1 MRAANPIKPLPYGV
15 YLATVLS
22 LAASGLI
29 FSAYLAYSHY
39 RVYTDIAYSSF
50 CAISKTINC
59 DTVSQSPYSIFL
71 NLPVPVWG
79 TAGYVGLALLLLSAA
94 MPAAGRKRG
103 WTLAML
109 AAMVFSVISLL
120 LAGVSTFA
128 IGSYCIVCIATYG
141 VNLLLL
147 FFTWLIRRRFDAGP
161 LAQALAEDL
170 RFLSKKSRI
179 SATAA
184 LAFLSFLL
192 LTWQTVPAYWE
203 APLAAIPSGHLKSGT
218 TAEGFPWIG
227 ADSPELDILE
237 FADYQCFQCRKM
249 HYFLRQLVA
258 SRPDKIRLVHCHYP
272 MDHEVNFI
280 VEEPFHVG
288 SAKLALLA
296 IYAKSRNK
304 FWEMNDLLY
313 RLAGS
318 GPKIDLQAVAAELG
332 LDVQGLAAA
341 LEHPAYRK
349 ALESQI
355 RYGMKLQVLGTPSYL
370 IDGLIYEGNIP
381 AEILARVSG

>member
-1 MRAANPIKPLPYGV
+1 MRAVNPIKPLPYGV
-15 YLATVLS
+15 YLATVLG
-22 LAASGLI
+22 LAAGGLI

-50 CAISKTINC
+50 CAISKAINC

-79 TAGYVGLALLLLSAA
+79 AAGYVGLALLLLSAA
-94 MPAAGRKRG
+94 MPAAGRERG

-109 AAMVFSVISLL
+109 VAMGFSIISLF

-147 FFTWLIRRRFDAGP
+147 FFTWLIRRRFDAEP
-161 LAQALAEDL
+161 LAKALAEDL
-170 RFLSKKSRI
+170 RFLAKKSRI

-184 LAFLSFLL
+184 LAFLSFSLL
-192 LTWQTVPAYWE
+192 AWQTVPAYWE
-203 APLAAIPSGHLKSGT
+203 APLAALPSGYLKSGI

-227 ADSPELDILE
+227 ADNPELEILE

-258 SRPDKIRLVHCHYP
+258 SQADKIRLVHCHYP

-296 IYAKSRNK
+296 IYAKSRGK

-349 ALESQI
+349 VLEFEI

-370 IDGLIYEGNIP
+370 IDGRIYEGNIP

>member
-1 MRAANPIKPLPYGV
+1 MRAANSIKPLPYGV
-15 YLATVLS
+15 YLTAVLG
-22 LAASGLI
+22 LAASGIL

-50 CAISKTINC
+50 CAVSKAINC

-79 TAGYVGLALLLLSAA
+79 TAGYVGLCLLLLSAA
-94 MPAAGRKRG
+94 MPAAERKRG
-103 WTLAML
+103 WTLAMFGTL
-109 AAMVFSVISLL
+109 GFSVISLL

-141 VNLLLL
+141 VNLLLV

-161 LAQALAEDL
+161 LVDALAEDV
-170 RFLSKKSRI
+170 RFLVKKSRI
-179 SATAA
+179 SGTAA

-192 LTWQTVPAYWE
+192 ITWKTVPAYWE
-203 APLAAIPSGHLKSGT
+203 ALPAALPFGHLKSGI
-218 TAEGFPWIG
+218 TAEGFSWIG
-227 ADSPELDILE
+227 ADTPELEILE

-280 VEEPFHVG
+280 VEGPFHVG

-296 IYAKSRNK
+296 IYAKSKGK

-318 GPKIDLQAVAAELG
+318 GGKIELQTVSADLG
-332 LDVQGLAAA
+332 LDVNSLAAA
-341 LEHPAYRK
+341 IEHPAYRK
-349 ALESQI
+349 ALEFEI

-370 IDGLIYEGNIP
+370 IDGRIHEGNIP